1 MNPLSSERPVP
12 DVGTRVAALTLM
24 SDDKNKRG
32 RQDRNRISL
41 SEEYE
46 VRYWTEQL
54 GVSRKE
60 LEEAVKSVGNSAKKV
75 RGHFSSRK
83 QSSRKQS
90 SGKQSSG
97 KQSSGK

>member
-1 MNPLSSERPVP
+1 M
-12 DVGTRVAALTLM
+12 GTRVAPLEGM
-24 SDDKNKRG
+24 SDNKNKRG
-32 RQDRNRISL
+32 SQDRNRISL

-60 LEEAVKSVGNSAKKV
+60 LEEAVKSVGNSAEKV

-83 QSSRKQS
+83 QSSGKPS
-90 SGKQSSG
+90 SGK
-97 KQSSGK
+97 